1 MDARHDRPATAPA
14 RCTATMAL
22 LLAAAALAPMAAGAG
37 ANDGAA
43 RVRFGLDQQAAWE
56 RSTAA
61 LATVPRDFVLRDSEG
76 RERRLSEFRGKPLL
90 VNFLYTGCHRI
101 CPNSTLALKGAVE
114 GMRDRFG
121 AGQFNVASIGF
132 DQPMDSPAAMRD
144 YAVRRRIDEPNWVF
158 LSPDAG
164 DVDAIADAFGF
175 SFVATPVG
183 FDHTLQVSVLDAEGR
198 IYRQVHG
205 DAFTADALG
214 QPLRQLVAGRLVAD
228 TSSWSDLVGRIRILC
243 SVYDPLTGRYRTDW
257 TLYLEIAGGLTFL
270 LAMAWFGV
278 SEWRGRRRTLRTAAH

>member
-1 MDARHDRPATAPA
+1 MDATRLRLALAPA
-14 RCTATMAL
+14 RHTAAITL
-22 LLAAAALAPMAAGAG
+22 LLVATALALPAPGTAANESAPR
-37 ANDGAA
+37 A
-43 RVRFGLDQQAAWE
+43 RFGLDQQAAWA

-61 LATVPRDFVLRDSEG
+61 IGTVPGEFVLRDSDG

-101 CPNSTLALKGAVE
+101 CPNSTLALHGAVQ

-121 AGQFNVASIGF
+121 SGQFNVVSIGF
-132 DQPMDSPAAMRD
+132 DQPTDSPAAMRD
-144 YAVRRRIDEPNWVF
+144 YAVRRRIDEPNWAF
-158 LSPDAG
+158 LSPAG
-164 DVDAIADAFGF
+164 ADVEAIADAFGF

-205 DAFTADALG
+205 DAFTAEALG
-214 QPLRQLVAGRLVAD
+214 EPLRQLVAGQVVTD
-228 TSSWSDLVGRIRILC
+228 TSNWADLVGRIRILC

-257 TLYLEIAGGLTFL
+257 TLYLEIAGGLSFV
-270 LAMAWFGV
+270 LAMAWFAVG
-278 SEWRGRRRTLRTAAH
+278 EWRERRRARRAAAH

>member
-1 MDARHDRPATAPA
+1 MDATQVRPATAPA
-14 RCTATMAL
+14 RYGGAVAVLLAVATMAL
-22 LLAAAALAPMAAGAG
+22 PPSAVATEAPAPRA
-37 ANDGAA
+37 
-43 RVRFGLDQQAAWE
+43 RFGLDQEAAWN
-56 RSTAA
+56 RSM
-61 LATVPRDFVLRDSEG
+61 ATVGTVPADFVLRDGDG
-76 RERRLSEFRGKPLL
+76 RERRLTEFRGKPLL

-121 AGQFNVASIGF
+121 ADQFNVVSIGF

-144 YAVRRRIDEPNWVF
+144 YAVRRRIDEPNWAF
-158 LSPDAG
+158 LSPRTA
-164 DVDAIADAFGF
+164 DVGALADAFGF

-183 FDHTLQVSVLDAEGR
+183 FDHTLQVSVVDAEGR

-214 QPLRQLVAGRLVAD
+214 EPLRQLVAGRIVAD
-228 TSSWSDLVGRIRILC
+228 TSSWADLVGRIRILC

-270 LAMAWFGV
+270 LAMAWFGWN
-278 SEWRGRRRTLRTAAH
+278 EWRGRRRALRATAR